1 MTFSIEV
8 DPSVATVPESEEL
21 ADEAVALD
29 DELPDDDPE
38 FDVLPPHPVRRV
50 DTVTND
56 ISIRDKIFFFI
67 LFAPFHIK
75 ILCPPQDGQ
84 RTNDYFAVPPLVWEC
99 VAAFPSAG
107 SENCPAM

>member
-38 FDVLPPHPVRRV
+38 SAEPEFDALPPHPVRRV

-56 ISIRDKIFFFI
+56 INIRDKIFFFI
-67 LFAPFHIK
+67 LFAPFHLNSWLSLVTVIMIWHEGKK
-75 ILCPPQDGQ
+75 ITEVRLSL
-84 RTNDYFAVPPLVWEC
+84 R
-99 VAAFPSAG
+99 
-107 SENCPAM
+107 

>member
-38 FDVLPPHPVRRV
+38 SAEPEFDVLPPHPVSAV
-50 DTVTND
+50 DTRSVD
-56 ISIRDKIFFFI
+56 AKIRESNFFFI
-67 LFAPFHIK
+67 
-75 ILCPPQDGQ
+75 
-84 RTNDYFAVPPLVWEC
+84 
-99 VAAFPSAG
+99 
-107 SENCPAM
+107 

>member
-67 LFAPFHIK
+67 LFAPFHINPWLSLVTVIMIWHEGKK
-75 ILCPPQDGQ
+75 ITEVRLSL
-84 RTNDYFAVPPLVWEC
+84 R
-99 VAAFPSAG
+99 
-107 SENCPAM
+107 